1 MNIKSIVNINN
12 NITGIK
18 PAQNLRPRL
27 NYGLQKDTFE
37 RTSFKG
43 TFNAD
48 DAIKELKDV
57 KNFKGL
63 PKFNDEK
70 LEIIKQELIKSPNKW
85 EPFRNLVQ
93 NPKLLSSL
101 CCEILEKDVNVV
113 KNLSDLSTIKKD
125 DDSPRFSPFDIK
137 AFSQKIENDEDYE
150 KAKVLANCNLETE
163 DIIALSKNKLLKNPE
178 KVVEYYNKMEK
189 ACGESLLSL
198 KFQTDSYDSN
208 AFSLIADLK
217 DTSKKIELYDK
228 DLNIISTEEVKART
242 FPNGRQYQ
250 IKKTIDNRTNT
261 TSKVKLE
268 VNKKLPQPVL
278 INEIRVV
285 RDKNGKTL
293 RKEYTEQS
301 EVAGVLNIKH
311 VYPDG
316 TEKILSQGYVDEKTG
331 ITTVKKDM
339 TSLDGTRTQ
348 YLYENDP
355 QGNRISD
362 YIITDKNG
370 NVLLKNSQSFEVIS
384 DNKFISAKNDEK
396 YEITVN
402 EKEINIKNLKD
413 NKDSKITFEN
423 YIDGNKEKILEALK
437 KMPGEE
443 LIALSK
449 SVKHLNG
456 IDDINYSTYGAV
468 NKRIKTGDNLFV
480 MLHELGHA
488 KDYDEVDVKQEETL
502 KKSIFSNKKINEI
515 FEKEKAMFNEA
526 FPAAQ
531 REHINYFI
539 KTSEEKDGLQETIAE
554 TNALL
559 NTYNNEDLFSIRS
572 QYLQQYF
579 PRTVAEL
586 SKILSKK

>member
-1 MNIKSIVNINN
+1 MDIKSIVNINN
-12 NITGIK
+12 TSKVGLQKNI
-18 PAQNLRPRL
+18 RPRL
-27 NYGLQKDTFE
+27 NFGLQKDTFE

-43 TFNAD
+43 NFNIND
-48 DAIKELKDV
+48 IEKELKEV
-57 KNFKGL
+57 KNFKGTA
-63 PKFNDEK
+63 KFNDEK
-70 LEIIKQELIKSPNKW
+70 IDIIKKELIKTPDKW
-85 EPFRNLVQ
+85 EPFKTLIQ
-93 NPKLLSSL
+93 NPKILSSL
-101 CCEILEKDVNVV
+101 ACEILEKDTNTI
-113 KNLSDLSTIKKD
+113 KNLADLSTIKKED
-125 DDSPRFSPFDIK
+125 NTPRFSPFDIK
-137 AFSQKIENDEDYE
+137 AFSQKLEKNEDYE
-150 KAKVLANCNLETE
+150 KAKILAKSNLETE
-163 DIIALSKNKLLKNPE
+163 DIIALSQNKHLKAPE

-189 ACGESLLSL
+189 ECGDTALSV
-198 KFQTDSYDSN
+198 KFQTDCYDSN

-228 DLNIISTEEVKART
+228 DLNLISTEEVKART
-242 FPNGRQYQ
+242 FPNGKQYQ

-285 RDKNGKTL
+285 RDKNGKAL

-316 TEKILSQGYVDEKTG
+316 SEKILSHGSIDKNTG

-348 YLYENDP
+348 YLYEDDP

-370 NVLLKNSQSFEVIS
+370 NILLKNSQSFEVIS

-413 NKDSKITFEN
+413 NKESKITFEN
-423 YIDGNKEKILEALK
+423 YIDGNEEKVLESLK
-437 KMPGEE
+437 RMPGEE

-449 SVKHLNG
+449 TVKHLNG

-488 KDYDEVDVKQEETL
+488 KDYNEVDVKQEETL
-502 KKSIFSNKKINEI
+502 KKSIFSNKKINEV
-515 FEKEKAMFNEA
+515 FEKEKAIFNDA
-526 FPAAQ
+526 FPSAQ
-531 REHINYFI
+531 REHLNYFI
-539 KTSEEKDGLQETIAE
+539 KTSEEKDGLQEAIAE

-559 NTYNNEDLFSIRS
+559 NTYNNDDLFSIRS

-579 PRTVAEL
+579 PKTIAEL
-586 SKILSKK
+586 SKILNKT

>member
-12 NITGIK
+12 VSGIK
-18 PAQNLRPRL
+18 PTQGLRPRL
-27 NYGLQKDTFE
+27 NLGLQKDTFE

-43 TFNAD
+43 NFNAD
-48 DAIKELKDV
+48 DAIMELKEI
-57 KNFKGL
+57 KNFKGT

-70 LEIIKQELIKSPNKW
+70 LEIIKKELIKAPDKW
-85 EPFRNLVQ
+85 EPFKTLVQ
-93 NPKLLSSL
+93 NPKIFSALA
-101 CCEILEKDVNVV
+101 CEILEKDVNIVQ
-113 KNLSDLSTIKKD
+113 NLADLSAMKKED
-125 DDSPRFSPFDIK
+125 NSPRFSPFDIK
-137 AFSQKIENDEDYE
+137 AFSQKVENNEDYE
-150 KAKVLANCNLETE
+150 KAKVLAQCNLETE
-163 DIIALSKNKLLKNPE
+163 DIIALSKNNLLKTPN

-189 ACGESLLSL
+189 DCGENALSI
-198 KFQTDSYDSN
+198 KFQTDYYDPN
-208 AFSLIADLK
+208 AFALIADLK
-217 DTSKKIELYDK
+217 DTSKKIELFDK

-242 FPNGRQYQ
+242 FPNGKQYQ

-261 TSKVKLE
+261 ISKVKLE

-293 RKEYTEQS
+293 RKEYTDQS
-301 EVAGVLNIKH
+301 EIPGVLNIKH
-311 VYPDG
+311 VFPDG
-316 TEKILSQGYVDEKTG
+316 SEKILSQGSVDKKTG

-384 DNKFISAKNDEK
+384 DNKFISAKNDQK

-413 NKDSKITFEN
+413 NKDSKLTFEN
-423 YIDGNKEKILEALK
+423 YIDGNKEKILDVLK

-449 SVKHLNG
+449 TVKHLNG
-456 IDDINYSTYGAV
+456 IDDINYSTYGVV

-488 KDYDEVDVKQEETL
+488 KDYNEVDVKQEETL
-502 KKSIFSNKKINEI
+502 KKSIFSNKKINEV
-515 FEKEKAMFNEA
+515 FEKEKALFNEA

-586 SKILSKK
+586 SKILSK

>member
-1 MNIKSIVNINN
+1 MNIKSIVNLNSASN
-12 NITGIK
+12 VGLQKNI
-18 PAQNLRPRL
+18 RPRL

-43 TFNAD
+43 NFNVNE
-48 DAIKELKDV
+48 AIKELKEV
-57 KNFKGL
+57 KNFKGA

-70 LEIIKQELIKSPNKW
+70 LEFVKNELIKSPDKW
-85 EPFRNLVQ
+85 EPFRTLVQ
-93 NPKLLSSL
+93 NPKILSSL
-101 CCEILEKDVNVV
+101 ACEILEKDANIV
-113 KNLSDLSTIKKD
+113 KNLSDLSVIKKD

-137 AFSQKIENDEDYE
+137 AFSQKIENNGDFE
-150 KAKVLANCNLETE
+150 KAKILAKCSLETE

-178 KVVEYYNKMEK
+178 KVVEYYNKMQKE
-189 ACGESLLSL
+189 CGDSALSV
-198 KFQTDSYDSN
+198 KFQTDCYDSD

-228 DLNIISTEEVKART
+228 DLNLISTEEVKART
-242 FPNGRQYQ
+242 FPNGKQYQ

-261 TSKVKLE
+261 VSKVKLE
-268 VNKKLPQPVL
+268 VSKKLPQPVL

-285 RDKNGKTL
+285 RDKDGKTI
-293 RKEYTEQS
+293 RKEYTDQS
-301 EVAGVLNIKH
+301 EVPGVLNIKH

-316 TEKILSQGYVDEKTG
+316 TEKILSHASVNKKTG

-348 YLYENDP
+348 YLYEDDP

-362 YIITDKNG
+362 YIIIDKNG

-396 YEITVN
+396 YEITLN
-402 EKEINIKNLKD
+402 DKEINIKNLKS
-413 NKDSKITFEN
+413 NAESKITFEN
-423 YIDGNKEKILEALK
+423 YIDGNKEKILQSLK
-437 KMPGEE
+437 RMPGEE

-449 SVKHLNG
+449 TVKHLNG

-488 KDYDEVDVKQEETL
+488 KDYDEVDVKQKETL
-502 KKSIFSNKKINEI
+502 TKSIFSNKRINEV
-515 FEKEKAMFNEA
+515 FEKEKALFNEA
-526 FPAAQ
+526 FPTAQ
-531 REHINYFI
+531 REHLNYFI

-586 SKILSKK
+586 SKVLSK

>member
-12 NITGIK
+12 VSGIK
-18 PAQNLRPRL
+18 PTQGLRPRL
-27 NYGLQKDTFE
+27 NLGLQKDTFE

-43 TFNAD
+43 NFNAD
-48 DAIKELKDV
+48 DAIMELKEI
-57 KNFKGL
+57 KNFKGT

-70 LEIIKQELIKSPNKW
+70 LEIIKKELIKAPDKW
-85 EPFRNLVQ
+85 EPFKTLVQ
-93 NPKLLSSL
+93 NPKIFSALA
-101 CCEILEKDVNVV
+101 CEILEKDVNIVQNLA
-113 KNLSDLSTIKKD
+113 NLSAMKKED
-125 DDSPRFSPFDIK
+125 NSPRFSPFDIK
-137 AFSQKIENDEDYE
+137 AFSQKVENNEDYE
-150 KAKVLANCNLETE
+150 KAKVLAQCNLETE
-163 DIIALSKNKLLKNPE
+163 DIIALSKNNLLKTPN

-189 ACGESLLSL
+189 DCGENALSI
-198 KFQTDSYDSN
+198 KFQTDYYDPN
-208 AFSLIADLK
+208 AFALIADLK
-217 DTSKKIELYDK
+217 DTSKKIELFDK

-242 FPNGRQYQ
+242 FPNGKQYQ

-261 TSKVKLE
+261 ISKVKLE

-293 RKEYTEQS
+293 RKEYTDQS
-301 EVAGVLNIKH
+301 EIPGVLNIKH
-311 VYPDG
+311 VFPDG
-316 TEKILSQGYVDEKTG
+316 SEKILSQGSVDKKTG

-384 DNKFISAKNDEK
+384 DNKFISAKNDQK

-413 NKDSKITFEN
+413 NKDSKLTFEN
-423 YIDGNKEKILEALK
+423 YIDGNKEKILDVLK

-449 SVKHLNG
+449 TVKHLNG
-456 IDDINYSTYGAV
+456 IDDINYSTYGVV

-488 KDYDEVDVKQEETL
+488 KDYNEVDVKQEETL
-502 KKSIFSNKKINEI
+502 KKSIFSNKKINEV
-515 FEKEKAMFNEA
+515 FEKEKALFNEA

-586 SKILSKK
+586 SKILSK

>member
-1 MNIKSIVNINN
+1 MDIKSIVNINN
-12 NITGIK
+12 TSKVGLQKNI
-18 PAQNLRPRL
+18 RPRL
-27 NYGLQKDTFE
+27 NFGLQKDTFE

-43 TFNAD
+43 NFNIND
-48 DAIKELKDV
+48 IEKELKEV
-57 KNFKGL
+57 KNFKGTA
-63 PKFNDEK
+63 KFNDEK
-70 LEIIKQELIKSPNKW
+70 IDIIKKELIKTPDKW
-85 EPFRNLVQ
+85 EPFKTLIQ
-93 NPKLLSSL
+93 NPKILSSL
-101 CCEILEKDVNVV
+101 ACEILEKDTNTI
-113 KNLSDLSTIKKD
+113 KNLADLSVIKKED
-125 DDSPRFSPFDIK
+125 ESHRFSPFDIK
-137 AFSQKIENDEDYE
+137 AFSQKIEKNEDFE
-150 KAKVLANCNLETE
+150 KAKILAKSNLETE
-163 DIIALSKNKLLKNPE
+163 DIIALSKNKLLKFPE

-189 ACGESLLSL
+189 ECGDSALSI
-198 KFQTDSYDSN
+198 KFQTDCYDSN

-228 DLNIISTEEVKART
+228 DLNLISTEEVKART
-242 FPNGRQYQ
+242 FPNGKQYQ

-285 RDKNGKTL
+285 RDKNGKAL

-316 TEKILSQGYVDEKTG
+316 SEKILSHGSIDKNTG

-348 YLYENDP
+348 YLYEDDP

-370 NVLLKNSQSFEVIS
+370 NILLKNSQSFEVIS

-413 NKDSKITFEN
+413 NKESKITFEN
-423 YIDGNKEKILEALK
+423 YIDGNKEKVLESLK
-437 KMPGEE
+437 RMPGEE

-449 SVKHLNG
+449 TVKHLNG

-488 KDYDEVDVKQEETL
+488 KDYNEVDVKQEETL
-502 KKSIFSNKKINEI
+502 KKSIFSNKKINEV
-515 FEKEKAMFNEA
+515 FEKEKAIFNDA
-526 FPAAQ
+526 FPSAQ
-531 REHINYFI
+531 REHLNYFI
-539 KTSEEKDGLQETIAE
+539 KTSEEKDGLQEAIAE

-579 PRTVAEL
+579 PKTIAEL
-586 SKILSKK
+586 SKILNKT